1 MAIETAQHVAM
12 TLTDHLPILQVLVPF
27 VAAPLVVLLG
37 SRQLAWPITFI
48 SSAVAF
54 VVAVL
59 LLMQVIDGGI
69 ISYHIGGWAP
79 PLGIE
84 YRIDPANA
92 FVLLLVT
99 GVSTVVLPYARKS
112 VQSEIP
118 DRHHSLFYAC
128 YLLCLTGLLGVVATG
143 DAFNVFVFLEIS
155 SLSTYVLIAQGS
167 YRDKRALTA
176 AYDYLIMGTIGASFF
191 VIGLGLLY
199 MATGTLN
206 MADISDRIAEQ
217 GSNRTVQAAFAF
229 IVVGVGLKVAVYPLH
244 TWLPNAYTYAPSAVT
259 AFLASTAT
267 KVAIYVLL
275 RFMFSVFQPAFLF
288 EVNTLEF
295 IILPFAVVAM
305 FAASFIAVFQS
316 DFKRMLAYS
325 SVAQIGYILL
335 GISFLTETGL
345 TAAIVHLFNHGITK
359 AVLFM
364 GVGALV
370 LRTGGS
376 FYDRIAGMGPA
387 MPFTSAAIVIGG
399 LSLIGIPGTAG
410 FVSKWALV
418 QAALEKGWWP
428 VALLIVAS
436 SLLAVIYVWRVIE
449 ALYLHAPTQDVKGGE
464 VSIWMLGP
472 IWVMALACIYF
483 GLATEI
489 TLTAARAAA
498 EGLLAGSAGMH

>member
-176 AYDYLIMGTIGASFF
+176 AYDYLI
-191 VIGLGLLY
+191 
-199 MATGTLN
+199 
-206 MADISDRIAEQ
+206 
-217 GSNRTVQAAFAF
+217 
-229 IVVGVGLKVAVYPLH
+229 
-244 TWLPNAYTYAPSAVT
+244 
-259 AFLASTAT
+259 
-267 KVAIYVLL
+267 
-275 RFMFSVFQPAFLF
+275 
-288 EVNTLEF
+288 
-295 IILPFAVVAM
+295 
-305 FAASFIAVFQS
+305 
-316 DFKRMLAYS
+316 
-325 SVAQIGYILL
+325 
-335 GISFLTETGL
+335 
-345 TAAIVHLFNHGITK
+345 
-359 AVLFM
+359 
-364 GVGALV
+364 
-370 LRTGGS
+370 
-376 FYDRIAGMGPA
+376 
-387 MPFTSAAIVIGG
+387 
-399 LSLIGIPGTAG
+399 
-410 FVSKWALV
+410 
-418 QAALEKGWWP
+418 
-428 VALLIVAS
+428 
-436 SLLAVIYVWRVIE
+436 
-449 ALYLHAPTQDVKGGE
+449 
-464 VSIWMLGP
+464 
-472 IWVMALACIYF
+472 
-483 GLATEI
+483 
-489 TLTAARAAA
+489 
-498 EGLLAGSAGMH
+498 